1 MAGEIQKAVT
11 RFPWV
16 TPSGGQV
23 VDAGLTADEVKIHQG
38 AAAQQAMESQPIAQR
53 APVEFIAPARSSD
66 HLRLAVPEAANPFAT
81 PTGPRHDHMMVRSA
95 LQRSHTDTSKQLV
108 GMLREPPDGLK
119 IAADSVE
126 RMRASLSR
134 EHAMLGLLQ
143 NLQEMQ
149 DQIYGRIIGNQEA

>member
-16 TPSGGQV
+16 TPSGTPL
-23 VDAGLTADEVKIHQG
+23 VDNGMTADEVKVHQAVEG
-38 AAAQQAMESQPIAQR
+38 QTIESQPIAQR
-53 APVEFIAPARSSD
+53 APVEFLTPSRSSD

-81 PTGPRHDHMMVRSA
+81 PTGPRHDHMMVRTA
-95 LQRSHTDTSKQLV
+95 LERSHTDTSKQLV
-108 GMLREPPDGLK
+108 GLLREPPQGV
-119 IAADSVE
+119 ASDSVE
-126 RMRASLSR
+126 RMRASLAR

-149 DQIYGRIIGNQEA
+149 DQVYGRIIGNADA